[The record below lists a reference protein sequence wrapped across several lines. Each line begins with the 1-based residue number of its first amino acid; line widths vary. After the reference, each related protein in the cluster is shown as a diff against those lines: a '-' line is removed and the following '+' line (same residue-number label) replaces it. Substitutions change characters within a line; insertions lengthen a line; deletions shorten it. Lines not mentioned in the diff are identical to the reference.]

1 MKPVSTVQGRAVP
14 LWRAD
19 IDTDQIVPSE
29 ALKNVGRSG
38 FGRYLFGEWREDP
51 AFVLNQPQYSGA
63 VILIAG
69 PNFGCGSS
77 REHAP
82 WALQDY
88 GFEAVV
94 APSFADIFKNNCT
107 KVGLLT
113 VELPEE
119 SVQQLINISTEQ
131 PGAVF
136 VIDLQTQQMQG
147 AGMAA
152 TFEVDAFTRHRLL
165 NGLDDIGMTLQHE
178 PAIEAFERERPDTL
192 PRVAATDT
200 HSG

>member
-1 MKPVSTVQGRAVP
+1 MKAVQTVQGRAVP

-29 ALKNVGRSG
+29 ALKNIGRTG
-38 FGRYLFGEWREDP
+38 FGRYLFGEWRDDP
-51 AFVLNQPQYSGA
+51 DFVLNQPQHAGA
-63 VILIAG
+63 RILIAG

-88 GFEAVV
+88 GFDAII

-113 VELPEE
+113 VELPEAD
-119 SVQQLINISTEQ
+119 VQRLA
-131 PGAVF
+131 GAVAQEPGTELT
-136 VIDLQTQQMQG
+136 IDLVTR
-147 AGMAA
+147 
-152 TFEVDAFTRHRLL
+152 TFSGGGLERPFPVDDFTRERLL
-165 NGLDDIGMTLQHE
+165 GGLDDIAMTLAHE
-178 PAIEAFERERPDTL
+178 TDIAAYEARQDS
-192 PRVAATDT
+192 PR
-200 HSG
+200 S